1 MKTNKIVGAEALVR
15 WKHPVKGIIKPDTF
29 IPIFEKNGNIIKLDE
44 FVWEE
49 TCRCISKWVK
59 MGLDVFPISVNVSR
73 IHIYN
78 KHLVEE
84 LCDLVEK
91 YDIPTRLL
99 QLEFTES
106 ALLDDTKELYN
117 TINKLKEK
125 NFTLLMDD
133 FASGYSSL
141 NTLKAA
147 PFDIVKLDKE
157 FISAVAENQRD
168 RMLVASA
175 ISMIDKQRMEIVV
188 EGVETREQVGILLQ
202 SGCDIA
208 QGYFFSKP
216 IDVDTFE
223 KLAFGIE

>member
-1 MKTNKIVGAEALVR
+1 M
-15 WKHPVKGIIKPDTF
+15 
-29 IPIFEKNGNIIKLDE
+29 
-44 FVWEE
+44 
-49 TCRCISKWVK
+49 
-59 MGLDVFPISVNVSR
+59 
-73 IHIYN
+73 
-78 KHLVEE
+78 
-84 LCDLVEK
+84 
-91 YDIPTRLL
+91 
-99 QLEFTES
+99 
-106 ALLDDTKELYN
+106 LDDTKELYN

>member
-1 MKTNKIVGAEALVR
+1 
-15 WKHPVKGIIKPDTF
+15 
-29 IPIFEKNGNIIKLDE
+29 
-44 FVWEE
+44 
-49 TCRCISKWVK
+49 
-59 MGLDVFPISVNVSR
+59 
-73 IHIYN
+73 
-78 KHLVEE
+78 
-84 LCDLVEK
+84 
-91 YDIPTRLL
+91 
-99 QLEFTES
+99 
-106 ALLDDTKELYN
+106 
-117 TINKLKEK
+117 
-125 NFTLLMDD
+125 MDD